1 MNKIQ
6 AQQAIQLI
14 SSGMNTWLVGMEK
27 FAMLMLRKHVPVRP
41 ARSAQTDGKT
51 MFLPPPEKLD
61 EIGKLIYKGK
71 TLHEMGHILHGTD
84 FNHFRSIQSTKHGA
98 LKARFINIMDDIR
111 EETLTGRQFPGANTV
126 FKPYWLWKEENILP
140 DMNHPGARTTPI
152 LMIQNIGVLF
162 IARCR
167 FKELGLT
174 MSYTPDSII
183 EQAYNKYFTDLEG
196 EALNQQTY
204 QDSIVLAEK
213 LYERV
218 KDMIRDQVQPPSP
231 SPKSG
236 DKQQSQEDDD
246 QGAPDSSEK
255 GDADD
260 DTEQSFGDEN
270 DSGDES
276 FDDSGSDNGEPGDE
290 DDDADEDAGGLEQES
305 DEASGDSED
314 ENNPGQ
320 SSEADEPD
328 GGSDQEESE
337 PESDRESDESGGDE
351 GDDTDGESE
360 DDSADNSNT
369 SEGESEDEDESD
381 NGEPEDEGSASDES
395 SSGEESS
402 HDERDSD
409 GVGEDSGEQDDD
421 SADGDSPSE
430 SPEEGESDGDEA
442 STTDPEEPDPETEE
456 KINKALDELNK
467 DADELKTDEDL
478 VSDRLENDQDDLEYI
493 VAPDVRDKIG
503 PAPEGADSYARMIK
517 ADGIKLLGKDGRD
530 FTRLFINQTKPHV
543 LRKREA
549 GRFDTRSFV
558 NDRFSQAVYTQKIPG
573 SLETAA
579 LAIAFDNS
587 SSMAGMKATIASE
600 LLSGLLYYTDKAG
613 IPSLVAGYTF
623 DGISACFYS
632 YESDK
637 SQDMRQYPVR
647 IDVIK
652 TFEERYDAKVM
663 RRCVPLSD
671 GLRSGTPD
679 LDCVRWLTPQLWR
692 RKEAKK
698 VLFVICDGEPT
709 GSYVTDQLRASYKRY
724 LQACKIAGIRVFGFG
739 IKADIS
745 EYFGDDWSYVNVSTL
760 SSEFMSRL
768 NKILSD

>member
-1 MNKIQ
+1 MNKTQ
-6 AQQAIQLI
+6 AQQAITLI

-27 FAMLMLRKHVPVRP
+27 FAMLMLKRHVPVRP
-41 ARSAQTDGKT
+41 ARSAQTDGET

-84 FNHFRSIQSTKHGA
+84 FKHFRSIQSTKHGA

-140 DMNHPGARTTPI
+140 DMNRPGARTTPI
-152 LMIQNIGVLF
+152 LMIQNVGVLF

-167 FKELGLT
+167 FKELGLNMT
-174 MSYTPDSII
+174 YTPDSEV
-183 EQAYNKYFTDLEG
+183 EQAYNKYFADLEG

-204 QDSIVLAEK
+204 QDSIALADK

-231 SPKSG
+231 KGG
-236 DKQQSQEDDD
+236 DKQQSQENDDD
-246 QGAPDSSEK
+246 QGAPDSSDEQE
-255 GDADD
+255 GDAN
-260 DTEQSFGDEN
+260 EN

-276 FDDSGSDNGEPGDE
+276 SDDSGSDNGEAGDE
-290 DDDADEDAGGLEQES
+290 DDDSDEDDGGLEQES

-314 ENNPGQ
+314 EDDPEQ

-337 PESDRESDESGGDE
+337 PESDREPDESGRDK
-351 GDDTDGESE
+351 GDDSEDSDGESE
-360 DDSADNSNT
+360 DDSADNNNT
-369 SEGESEDEDESD
+369 SAGESEDEDESD
-381 NGEPEDEGSASDES
+381 NDEPEDEGSTSDES
-395 SSGEESS
+395 SSGEEPN
-402 HDERDSD
+402 HDKSDSD
-409 GVGEDSGEQDDD
+409 SIGEDSGEQDDD
-421 SADGDSPSE
+421 SADEDSPSE
-430 SPEEGESDGDEA
+430 SPEEGESDGDET
-442 STTDPEEPDPETEE
+442 STTGTEKPDPETEE
-456 KINKALDELNK
+456 KINQALDDLNK

-478 VSDRLENDQDDLEYI
+478 VSERLEDNQDDLEYI

-517 ADGIKLLGKDGRD
+517 AEGIKLLGKDGRD

-549 GRFDTRSFV
+549 GRFDIRSFV
-558 NDRFSQAVYTQKIPG
+558 NNRFSQAIYTQKIPG
-573 SLETAA
+573 SLERAA
-579 LAIAFDNS
+579 LAIALDNS
-587 SSMAGMKATIASE
+587 ASMSGMQATIANQ

-623 DGISACFYS
+623 DGVYTALSS
-632 YESDK
+632 YEDK
-637 SQDMRQYPVR
+637 SQDMRRYPVR

-652 TFEERYDAKVM
+652 TFEERYDAKIM
-663 RRCVPLSD
+663 RRCVPLSNK
-671 GLRSGTPD
+671 LRSGTPD

-724 LQACKIAGIRVFGFG
+724 IQACKIAGIRVFGFG
-739 IKADIS
+739 IQADIS
-745 EYFGDDWSYVNVSTL
+745 KYFGDDWSYVNVSTL
-760 SSEFMSRL
+760 SAEFMSRL
-768 NKILSD
+768 KKILS